1 MTLLRLIVVVFT
13 MSLALNS
20 FAEYKYELVEQNGH
34 RIHVTTLDPTEYDIS
49 FISAHNQVF
58 GRERVGDIAA
68 RENAQIAI
76 NAGFFQIGGIDDGRP
91 TGTALNDAE
100 IFGMRISKHGCLVK
114 KEGQIA
120 IEIVSPS
127 LEVIVNTKTIKPLQ
141 FNKFAKGR
149 NIFYFNRAWGP
160 TTLSSYNARR
170 EVVFN
175 KNMLVIDVSEHGN
188 NKIPEDGYVL
198 SFPNHTDLSY
208 IKIGAQAS
216 FNWTPNYFAK
226 GNSFAVM
233 GLPTLILNNKIRES
247 LSNDQEH
254 ARTAVGIKEDGF
266 IVLVVVEHT
275 YKKAIHDVT
284 LQEVKGIIERK
295 QISFANIN
303 VSEIKKI
310 ILEDLTHENEST
322 GMKVLELAEF
332 MHSIGC
338 SSAINLD
345 GGGSS
350 TLYIDGKYIN
360 TAIGD
365 VDESAGQ
372 KIFRP
377 VSDALVF
384 RKK

>member
-1 MTLLRLIVVVFT
+1 
-13 MSLALNS
+13 MSLAFNS
-20 FAEYKYELVEQNGH
+20 FAEYKYELVEKNGH

-58 GRERVGDIAA
+58 GRERIGDIAA
-68 RENAQIAI
+68 RENDQIAI
-76 NAGFFQIGGIDDGRP
+76 NAGFFQIGDVEDGRP

-100 IFGMRISKHGCLVK
+100 IFGMRTTKHGCLVK
-114 KEGQIA
+114 KEGKIA

-127 LEVIVNTKTIKPLQ
+127 LEVIVNTNIIKPLQ

-170 EVVFN
+170 EVIFN
-175 KNMLVIDVSEHGN
+175 KNMQVLDVSEHGN
-188 NKIPEDGYVL
+188 NKIPESGYIL
-198 SFPNHTDLSY
+198 SFPKRADLSY
-208 IKIGAQAS
+208 IKIGTQAS
-216 FNWTPNYFAK
+216 FNWTPDYFAK

-254 ARTAVGIKEDGF
+254 ARTAVGIKEDGS
-266 IVLVVVEHT
+266 IVLVVVEHA

-295 QISFANIN
+295 KISFANIN
-303 VSEIKKI
+303 VSEIKKM
-310 ILEDLTHENEST
+310 ILEDLTHENQST
-322 GMKVLELAEF
+322 GMKLLELAEF
-332 MHSIGC
+332 MHAIGC

-350 TLYIDGKYIN
+350 TLYIAGKYIN

-372 KIFRP
+372 KIYRP